1 MKSIGM
7 LLILFTWSNFSFAL
21 SDTFQLAQIA
31 TNTAREIAELERILT
46 EAQKHTQ
53 QLSNMA
59 DAVDNV
65 QWRAQRLQSWAED
78 IKMLKENDPQDL
90 AEINSLIKQIKVI
103 KKDADELYYDYSAK
117 SIKNKFSQK
126 KIKRQKQKQI
136 RNMNHYKNDGLRRQK
151 NSGQSMQQ
159 VAQNTSAIAYEQ
171 AKSNKLMLE
180 LLEQQSKIYQLQLEN
195 EKRHSAKEALVDAAY
210 EGAKN
215 E

>member
-90 AEINSLIKQIKVI
+90 AEINTLIKQIKVI
-103 KKDADELYYDYSAK
+103 LRIFAFYEVKKG
-117 SIKNKFSQK
+117 NK
-126 KIKRQKQKQI
+126 I
-136 RNMNHYKNDGLRRQK
+136 
-151 NSGQSMQQ
+151 
-159 VAQNTSAIAYEQ
+159 AI
-171 AKSNKLMLE
+171 NK
-180 LLEQQSKIYQLQLEN
+180 
-195 EKRHSAKEALVDAAY
+195 
-210 EGAKN
+210 
-215 E
+215 